1 MSILCSKMLNDT
13 HDHFKQKYKISQQ
26 NSKLQNCVERKDAG
40 KWRFIPRKVEVYSE
54 QSLTLLGVKSEYP
67 KIH

>member
-40 KWRFIPRKVEVYSE
+40 N
-54 QSLTLLGVKSEYP
+54 
-67 KIH
+67 